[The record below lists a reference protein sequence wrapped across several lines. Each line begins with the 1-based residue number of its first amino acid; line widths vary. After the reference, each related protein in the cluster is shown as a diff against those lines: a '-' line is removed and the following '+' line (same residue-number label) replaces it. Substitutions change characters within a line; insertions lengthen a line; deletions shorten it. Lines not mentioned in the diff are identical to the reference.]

1 VLNAFLYELNIYSI
15 APVAVVDVAR
25 VWPTNT
31 GTRFA
36 VGGGARLSLV
46 NMNFTLGYAANPKR
60 QRGEGPGALFVS
72 LDVSDLFH

>member
-1 VLNAFLYELNIYSI
+1 MNIYSI
-15 APVAVVDVAR
+15 APVAIFDVAR

-31 GTRFA
+31 TTRYA
-36 VGGGARLSLV
+36 LGGGVRLSLV

-60 QRGEGPGALFVS
+60 QSGEGPGALFVS